1 MSSLQQPFVLNVG
14 FIVAQTVGYSRE
26 FPCEFEQVWLEE
38 DTFRDVQGVITV
50 TRTGQGLLFQT
61 QMAATTQVA
70 CTRCLEHFDLR
81 LESQFDEL
89 FAFSAN
95 AVEDT
100 DLILP
105 ESGRVDFAPLLR
117 EYLLLEVP
125 IQPVCRP
132 DCKGLCPVCGGNLNQ
147 TVCQHEEEFTDPRFA
162 ILKQLLNPSTL
173 SEESG
178 SDAL

>member
-1 MSSLQQPFVLNVG
+1 MTSLQQPFVLNVG

-26 FPCEFEQVWLEE
+26 FPCEFEQVRLEE
-38 DTFRDVQGVITV
+38 DIFREVQGTITV

-61 QMAATTQVA
+61 QMGATTEVA
-70 CTRCLEHFDLR
+70 CTRCLENFSLR
-81 LESQFDEL
+81 LESRFDEL

-95 AVEDT
+95 AVAET
-100 DLILP
+100 DLIVP
-105 ESGRVDFAPLLR
+105 ESGRIDFAPLLR

-132 DCKGLCPVCGGNLNQ
+132 TCKGLCPVCGGNLNQ
-147 TVCQHEEEFTDPRFA
+147 TVCQHEEDFTDPRFA
-162 ILKQLLNPSTL
+162 ILKQLLNSSPTSD
-173 SEESG
+173 ESG